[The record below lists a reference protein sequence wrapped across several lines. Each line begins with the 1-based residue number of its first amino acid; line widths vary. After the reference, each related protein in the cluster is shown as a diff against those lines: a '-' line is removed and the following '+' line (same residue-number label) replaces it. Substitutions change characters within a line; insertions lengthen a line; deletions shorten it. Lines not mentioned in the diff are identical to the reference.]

1 MCPTEVDR
9 ERLVATV
16 SGVGRARAVMFVVLA
31 GVVVASAGETG
42 WWPLPVLVAAAVLAI
57 YLYRA
62 LDRRRHPEY
71 WAAAGWL
78 ATQMPL
84 GLGIAITGGSRSPA
98 LSWLAVAG
106 GSPLGRF
113 NPAASR

>member
-16 SGVGRARAVMFVVLA
+16 GGVGRARAVMFVVLA
-31 GVVVASAGETG
+31 GIVAASASETG
-42 WWPLPVLVAAAVLAI
+42 WWPLAVLVAAGVLSI
-57 YLYRA
+57 YLYRD

-78 ATQMPL
+78 ATQVPL
-84 GLGIAITGGSRSPA
+84 GVGIAITGGSRSPA
-98 LSWLAVAG
+98 LLRVGVAPVLLPP
-106 GSPLGRF
+106 PL
-113 NPAASR
+113 